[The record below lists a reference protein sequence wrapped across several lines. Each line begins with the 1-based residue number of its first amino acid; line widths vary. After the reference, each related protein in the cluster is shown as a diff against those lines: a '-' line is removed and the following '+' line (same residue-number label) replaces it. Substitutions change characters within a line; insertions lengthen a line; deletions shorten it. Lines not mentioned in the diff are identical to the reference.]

1 LSAAAIPQT
10 GDAPSQTGIFRV
22 LPWAQAPQPVENGGS
37 MITDPRIPAPDICVL
52 RPLLDR
58 RAAEHPD
65 RLYAIFPDGSQ
76 WSYGE
81 LHKRVRQT
89 ACALQDLGVNQG
101 DNVLVWLPNGPD
113 ILRIW
118 FAINYIGAVYVP
130 INTAYRGRLLEH
142 VVENS
147 DAKLAIVHAGLA
159 ERLNEVKTAKLEQ
172 IAVLSGTVRPI
183 GSLKMLDGAILSQG
197 DGDVLPLARDIQP
210 WDLQC
215 IVYTSGTTGPSK
227 GVMNSY
233 LQLYS
238 TGEPIDCLDETDRYM
253 VNLPL
258 FHVGGTLPCYAML
271 ARGGSIALI
280 EAFDTES
287 FWSTVKRT
295 GTTYVILL
303 GVMAGFL
310 MKRPDKG
317 DEKDTTLRH
326 VHCVPFDED
335 SIAFG
340 KRFGIDVYTLFNM
353 TEVSCPLVSELN
365 PSVPG
370 TCGKPRP
377 GIEARVVDENDCEVG
392 PNQVGELIVRADRPW
407 SMNSGYNKNPEATAK
422 AWRNGWF
429 HTGDAFRVD
438 EEGYFF
444 FVDRMKDAI
453 RRRGENISSFE
464 VEAEIIAHPSVR
476 EAAAV
481 AVKSEIAED
490 ELLVAVSLAE
500 GATLDPVE
508 LIEFLRPRM
517 AHFMIP
523 RYVRVL
529 ADLPKTPTQKVQK
542 HVIRTEGVTTDTW
555 DRDKAGIKVRR
566 EKLAG

>member
-1 LSAAAIPQT
+1 
-10 GDAPSQTGIFRV
+10 
-22 LPWAQAPQPVENGGS
+22 

-58 RAAEHPD
+58 RAGEHPD

-76 WSYGE
+76 WTYGDM
-81 LHKRVRQT
+81 HKRVRQT
-89 ACALQDLGVNQG
+89 ARALQDLGVRQG

-118 FAINYIGAVYVP
+118 FAINYIGATYVP

-172 IAVLSGTVRPI
+172 VAMLSGTVKPI
-183 GSLKMLDGAILSQG
+183 GSLKMLDGAMLSQG
-197 DGDVLPLARDIQP
+197 NADVLPLERDIQP

-238 TGEPIDCLDETDRYM
+238 TGEPIHCLDETDRYM

-258 FHVGGTLPCYAML
+258 FHVGGTLPCYKML
-271 ARGGSIALI
+271 TIGGSIAPI

-287 FWSTVKRT
+287 FWRTVKQT
-295 GTTYVILL
+295 GTTYTILL

-335 SIAFG
+335 SIAFS

-353 TEVSCPLVSELN
+353 TEVSCPIVSDKN
-365 PSVPG
+365 PTVPG

-377 GIEARVVDENDCEVG
+377 GVECRVVDENDCEVG

-407 SMNSGYNKNPEATAK
+407 AMNHGYNKNAEATAK

-429 HTGDAFRVD
+429 HTGDAFKVD

-481 AVKSEIAED
+481 AVKSEVAED
-490 ELLVAVSLAE
+490 EVLVAVSLAE
-500 GATLDPVE
+500 GATLDPAE

-529 ADLPKTPTQKVQK
+529 PDLPKTPTQKVQK
-542 HVIRTEGVTTDTW
+542 HIIRTDGVTTDTW